1 MKLNEGD
8 DSNRDELA
16 DLIVRVR
23 GTGKKGDGV
32 GKSKEEIKDVLLQ
45 AALLTREFND
55 KFSHLD
61 GEGRIKY

>member
-8 DSNRDELA
+8 GSNHDELA
-16 DLIVRVR
+16 NLIVRVR
-23 GTGKKGDGV
+23 EIGKKGDGV
-32 GKSKEEIKDVLLQ
+32 GKSKEEIKDMLLQ